1 MVSSTD
7 TLDPAGTGAG
17 GLDAIDLAAAACSAG
32 VWFDDRNGSGGKP
45 FVTEVIEPSEE
56 DEFSHTIRR
65 TVELPP
71 EVRKVSFQGPDAER
85 ALREYVERFAPG
97 EDVTETQEVD
107 SEGNVHIKRVVQ
119 RRVVVRSEDLS
130 DAELMGP
137 ELEEYLRHVSS
148 EKYDQ
153 TTGEDVP
160 ESDYTHLMTSITG
173 GAESFS
179 SPPEVVTHH
188 TYVTRHMIH
197 PTPGAVVTSTTQ
209 QGLTTTT
216 PNLTGRHPH

>member
-7 TLDPAGTGAG
+7 TLDPTGAG
-17 GLDAIDLAAAACSAG
+17 GLDAIDLAAAAHSAG
-32 VWFDDRNGSGGKP
+32 VWFDERNGSRGKP

-56 DEFSHTIRR
+56 DEFSHIIHH

-71 EVRKVSFQGPDAER
+71 EVRKVSFQGPEAER

-97 EDVTETQEVD
+97 EDVTETEEVD

-119 RRVVVRSEDLS
+119 RRVVIHSEDMS
-130 DAELMGP
+130 DTELMGS
-137 ELEEYLRHVSS
+137 ELEKYLRHISS
-148 EKYDQ
+148 RENEQ
-153 TTGEDVP
+153 ASGEDVP
-160 ESDYTHLMTSITG
+160 ESDYKHLMTSITG

-179 SPPEVVTHH
+179 CPPEVVTHH

-197 PTPGAVVTSTTQ
+197 PTPGAVVTTTTQ
-209 QGLTTTT
+209 QGITTTT
-216 PNLTGRHPH
+216 PNLTGRRSH